1 MAKSDKFPPKEKHTV
16 LEAPGLGLSKAAKE
30 ADISTIY
37 HWWTNIA
44 ITTNF
49 KHHQPQKHHIQNNR
63 KISKHRKNNLCPQSN
78 QPIIEIQKQTP
89 TPTSTKPKSLRSNQ
103 KATNFQ
109 YQVLYVYIR
118 FTLQI
123 KKNLNFMIPFW
134 EKHMRV

>member
-49 KHHQPQKHHIQNNR
+49 KHHQPQKHHIQKKNL
-63 KISKHRKNNLCPQSN
+63 KISKHQKNQSLS
-78 QPIIEIQKQTP
+78 PIQ
-89 TPTSTKPKSLRSNQ
+89 STHHRDPKANSNPNIN
-103 KATNFQ
+103 KTK
-109 YQVLYVYIR
+109 I
-118 FTLQI
+118 TKI
-123 KKNLNFMIPFW
+123 
-134 EKHMRV
+134 